1 MSTAEQAA
9 ERGAAPT
16 GGAGETEDA
25 EGTTGADGTAGTA
38 AGPEGGVPAGVPS
51 PHPDHGSGT
60 GTAPRVWSVD
70 EHLADILRHVQPLE
84 PLELQILDAQGCVL
98 VEDVTA
104 AVALPP
110 FDNSSMDGYA
120 VRTADVVDATGE
132 SPAVLTVIGDIA
144 AGSGRLPT
152 IRPGEAARIM
162 TGAPLPPGAD
172 TVVPVEW
179 TDGGAGGGPATAM
192 RAHSAAPEGA
202 GGEVRVHRPAEA
214 GQHIRP
220 RGGDVS
226 AGAPVLSAGTVLG
239 PPQIGLLAAIGRA
252 TVRVRPR
259 PRVVVMS
266 TGSELVPP
274 GTQLGPGR
282 IHDSNSFALTAAARD
297 AGAIAYRVTAVADDA
312 ASLRTA
318 VEDQLLRADL
328 VVTSGGVSVGAYD
341 VVKEAFSGDVTA
353 PADRPAEQRAETDT
367 GPDTEA
373 TAEPGAEPA
382 AEPAA
387 ELAAEPAAEPD
398 EKAVAGPAA
407 AAPPGP
413 GRVDFR
419 RLAMQPG
426 KPQGFGRIG
435 PDRTPLLA
443 LPGNPVS
450 AYVSFEL
457 FVRPAIRALM
467 GIAPDGRETVRAIC
481 PEGIAFSPEGKRQ
494 FLRGRYADGVVT
506 PVGGPGSHLVKALAD
521 ADALI
526 VVPEDTTAVPPGSE
540 VEAILLR

>member
-1 MSTAEQAA
+1 M
-9 ERGAAPT
+9 
-16 GGAGETEDA
+16 
-25 EGTTGADGTAGTA
+25 
-38 AGPEGGVPAGVPS
+38 
-51 PHPDHGSGT
+51 
-60 GTAPRVWSVD
+60 
-70 EHLADILRHVQPLE
+70 
-84 PLELQILDAQGCVL
+84 
-98 VEDVTA
+98 
-104 AVALPP
+104 
-110 FDNSSMDGYA
+110 
-120 VRTADVVDATGE
+120 
-132 SPAVLTVIGDIA
+132 
-144 AGSGRLPT
+144 
-152 IRPGEAARIM
+152 
-162 TGAPLPPGAD
+162 
-172 TVVPVEW
+172 
-179 TDGGAGGGPATAM
+179 
-192 RAHSAAPEGA
+192 
-202 GGEVRVHRPAEA
+202 
-214 GQHIRP
+214 RP

-266 TGSELVPP
+266 TGSELVSP

-341 VVKEAFSGDVTA
+341 VVKEAFSGEVTA
-353 PADRPAEQRAETDT
+353 PAEQRAETDA
-367 GPDTEA
+367 GPDTETTA
-373 TAEPGAEPA
+373 EPNAEPTAEPGAEPA
-382 AEPAA
+382 
-387 ELAAEPAAEPD
+387 
-398 EKAVAGPAA
+398 EKAESGPAA
-407 AAPPGP
+407 AASPGP

-481 PEGIAFSPEGKRQ
+481 PEGITSSPEGKRQ

>member
-1 MSTAEQAA
+1 M
-9 ERGAAPT
+9 
-16 GGAGETEDA
+16 
-25 EGTTGADGTAGTA
+25 
-38 AGPEGGVPAGVPS
+38 
-51 PHPDHGSGT
+51 
-60 GTAPRVWSVD
+60 WSVD
-70 EHLADILRHVQPLE
+70 EHLADILRHIRPLE
-84 PLELQILDAQGCVL
+84 PLELQLLDAQGCVL

-120 VRTADVVDATGE
+120 VRSADVADATGE

-179 TDGGAGGGPATAM
+179 TDGGSGGGPATAM
-192 RAHSAAPEGA
+192 TAHSAAPEGA
-202 GGEVRVHRPAEA
+202 AGDVRVYRPAEA
-214 GQHIRP
+214 GAHIRS

-226 AGAPVLSAGTVLG
+226 AGAPVLSAGTLIG
-239 PPQIGLLAAIGRA
+239 PAQIGLLAAIGRA

-274 GTQLGPGR
+274 GAPLGPGQ

-312 ASLRTA
+312 ASLRSA

-341 VVKEAFSGDVTA
+341 VVKEAFSGSA
-353 PADRPAEQRAETDT
+353 PATGDRPAEPGA
-367 GPDTEA
+367 A
-373 TAEPGAEPA
+373 SGAEPA
-382 AEPAA
+382 PGGPAPGGSGETDKTDKTGETGETAEG
-387 ELAAEPAAEPD
+387 D
-398 EKAVAGPAA
+398 GTPAA

-419 RLAMQPG
+419 KLAMQPG

-467 GIAPDGRETVRAIC
+467 GFAPDGRETVRAIC
-481 PEGIAFSPEGKRQ
+481 PDGIASSPGGKRQ
-494 FLRGRYADGVVT
+494 FLRGRYADGLVT

-526 VVPEDTTAVPPGSE
+526 VVPEDTTSVPPGGE